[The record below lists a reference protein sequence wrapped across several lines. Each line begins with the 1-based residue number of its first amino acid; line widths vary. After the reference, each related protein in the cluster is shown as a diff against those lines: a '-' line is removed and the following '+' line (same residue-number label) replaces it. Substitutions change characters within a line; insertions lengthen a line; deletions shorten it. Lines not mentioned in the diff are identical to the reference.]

1 MSLKYIDNILMIE
14 DVSLKELA
22 SNYTTPFYVYSV
34 DSIKKNY
41 NTLKSSLRKD
51 IYYSVKANSNQAIL
65 SLLFNLGAGADVVSG
80 EELKRVLA
88 VGINPNKII
97 FEGVGKSK
105 EDIEFSIKNE
115 IKQINVESLSEIK
128 LINKLAGSQNKKV
141 NIGIRINPDIDID
154 SHNKISTGKKTDKF
168 GITLDKLND
177 VISTLNVSKNIC
189 CIGISCH
196 VGSQIF
202 SINIFEQTFKK
213 IINVIN
219 IFKTHKFEITN
230 INLGGG
236 MGVDSQNNK
245 IFEINKLSQ
254 ITNKYFGET
263 SYKISF
269 EPGRYLVAE
278 SGILVTKVL
287 TVKKSGNTNFL
298 IVDAGMNNFIR
309 PALYDDYHK
318 IDPIQ
323 NDYRNINYAVAGPIC
338 ESSDI
343 FHNNI
348 KLPEQNINDILT
360 ISNVG
365 AYGSVMSS
373 NYNSKVLSAEI
384 MVSKDKHYLI
394 RPTQKIE
401 ELISKD
407 IVFEDF

>member
-1 MSLKYIDNILMIE
+1 
-14 DVSLKELA
+14 
-22 SNYTTPFYVYSV
+22 
-34 DSIKKNY
+34 
-41 NTLKSSLRKD
+41 
-51 IYYSVKANSNQAIL
+51 
-65 SLLFNLGAGADVVSG
+65 
-80 EELKRVLA
+80 
-88 VGINPNKII
+88 
-97 FEGVGKSK
+97 
-105 EDIEFSIKNE
+105 
-115 IKQINVESLSEIK
+115 
-128 LINKLAGSQNKKV
+128 
-141 NIGIRINPDIDID
+141 
-154 SHNKISTGKKTDKF
+154 
-168 GITLDKLND
+168 
-177 VISTLNVSKNIC
+177 
-189 CIGISCH
+189 
-196 VGSQIF
+196 
-202 SINIFEQTFKK
+202 
-213 IINVIN
+213 
-219 IFKTHKFEITN
+219 
-230 INLGGG
+230 

-254 ITNKYFGET
+254 ITKKYFGET

-298 IVDAGMNNFIR
+298 IVYAGMNNFIR

-343 FHNNI
+343 FHSNI

-394 RPTQKIE
+394 RPAQKIE

>member
-97 FEGVGKSK
+97 FEGVGKLK

-154 SHNKISTGKKTDKF
+154 SHNKISTGKNTDKF

-343 FHNNI
+343 FHSNI

-394 RPTQKIE
+394 RPAQKIE

>member
-1 MSLKYIDNILMIE
+1 MIE

-97 FEGVGKSK
+97 FEGVGKLK

-154 SHNKISTGKKTDKF
+154 SHNKISTGKNTDKF

-343 FHNNI
+343 FHSNI

-394 RPTQKIE
+394 RPAQKIE

>member
-1 MSLKYIDNILMIE
+1 MIE

-254 ITNKYFGET
+254 ITKKYFGET

-343 FHNNI
+343 FHSNI

-394 RPTQKIE
+394 RPAQKIE